1 MNETE
6 KQTIK
11 TFFRDLNKCN
21 SNKEIKTYLNDVFC
35 E

>member
-21 SNKEIKTYLNDVFC
+21 SNKEI
-35 E
+35 